1 MAGKKRKEKS
11 VPPQHRV
18 ALDADDS
25 VVSKKRARP
34 PKHHQSADEV
44 QASLSVPCLTL
55 FWPSNSNKDES
66 FALLQLISSGLSS
79 KILKEAINQQKEI
92 LQEAEEENHTPFSA
106 VSIDPTVASDSDAE
120 DADAFDDVSETQSQY
135 DVDEVSCFCP
145 VEIDEEDEKLLAA
158 FMSTKSGSQP
168 TLADIIIQ
176 RIKEKEAEITSVRED
191 ISKNKR
197 LHFALYQALKKSL
210 YKPAAFFKG
219 VLLPLCQVTPE
230 IRRELKHSRNRG
242 EEDDSL
248 RSPFSVI
255 NKPIE
260 EDRWDFPEVPMEED

>member
-11 VPPQHRV
+11 APPQHRV

-44 QASLSVPCLTL
+44 QASLSVTCLTL

-92 LQEAEEENHTPFSA
+92 LQEAEEENRTPFSA

-135 DVDEVSCFCP
+135 D

-176 RIKEKEAEITSVRED
+176 RIKEKEAEITSGWF
-191 ISKNKR
+191 I
-197 LHFALYQALKKSL
+197 
-210 YKPAAFFKG
+210 
-219 VLLPLCQVTPE
+219 LLCLSFLLLVA
-230 IRRELKHSRNRG
+230 
-242 EEDDSL
+242 
-248 RSPFSVI
+248 
-255 NKPIE
+255 
-260 EDRWDFPEVPMEED
+260 